1 MTIKT
6 YKELSLKQRE
16 QREGYLEDNKD
27 KDKQKEA
34 LNDFTTI
41 FSNDG
46 KGSLIIDRNKDIKQT
61 KWIIILWAKMG
72 FLGSLV

>member
-1 MTIKT
+1 MTVKT

-16 QREGYLEDNKD
+16 QREGYLEDNKE

-34 LNDFTTI
+34 VEDFSRI

-46 KGSLIIDRNKDIKQT
+46 KGSIIIDRNKDIKQT
-61 KWIIILWAKMG
+61 K
-72 FLGSLV
+72 

>member
-1 MTIKT
+1 MTVKT

-16 QREGYLEDNKD
+16 QREGYLESNKE

-34 LNDFTTI
+34 IEDFQRI

-46 KGSLIIDRNKDIKQT
+46 KGSLIIDRNNDIKQT
-61 KWIIILWAKMG
+61 K
-72 FLGSLV
+72 

>member
-1 MTIKT
+1 MTVKT

-16 QREGYLEDNKD
+16 QREGYLESNRE

-34 LNDFTTI
+34 IEDFQKI

-46 KGSLIIDRNKDIKQT
+46 KGSLIIDRNNDIKQT
-61 KWIIILWAKMG
+61 K
-72 FLGSLV
+72 

>member
-16 QREGYLEDNKD
+16 QRLGYSETNKEKAKKAEAVEDF
-27 KDKQKEA
+27 QR
-34 LNDFTTI
+34 I

-46 KGSLIIDRNKDIKQT
+46 KGSLIIDRNNDIKQS
-61 KWIIILWAKMG
+61 K
-72 FLGSLV
+72 

>member
-1 MTIKT
+1 MTVKN

-16 QREGYLEDNKD
+16 QREGYLEANKD
-27 KDKQKEA
+27 KPKEETVE
-34 LNDFTTI
+34 DFARI

-61 KWIIILWAKMG
+61 K
-72 FLGSLV
+72 

>member
-1 MTIKT
+1 MTVKN

-16 QREGYLEDNKD
+16 QRLGYLEDNKD

-34 LNDFTTI
+34 VKDFAKI

-46 KGSLIIDRNKDIKQT
+46 KGSLMIDRNKDIKQT
-61 KWIIILWAKMG
+61 K
-72 FLGSLV
+72 

>member
-1 MTIKT
+1 MTVKT

-16 QREGYLEDNKD
+16 QRLGYSETNKEKAKKAEAVEDF
-27 KDKQKEA
+27 QK
-34 LNDFTTI
+34 I

-61 KWIIILWAKMG
+61 K
-72 FLGSLV
+72 